1 LSRVYIVLFVV
12 VWGGSSSAAA
22 DVVTRSEI
30 DERVRQ
36 CIYNEVVDRGGKKK
50 PNAQSE
56 NGTKAKEEEE
66 EELAGR
72 LWW

>member
-1 LSRVYIVLFVV
+1 M
-12 VWGGSSSAAA
+12 SASASA
-22 DVVTRSEI
+22 FIMKLLTVGE
-30 DERVRQ
+30 
-36 CIYNEVVDRGGKKK
+36 KKK